1 MSCKYYECTSLI
13 SVTIPNSV
21 TSIGSS
27 VFYRCTSLT
36 SVTIPNS
43 VTSINNNAF
52 NGCSGLTSVTIPNS
66 VTSIGGGAFSGC
78 TGLTSVT
85 CQSTTPPTLGDG
97 GFSDYTI
104 PLYVPK
110 GSVLKYKAADNWRNF
125 VIIREISG
133 EQDVYLS
140 VRQVNGVVRMKV
152 DAEKPYFNLQIKA
165 DEGWMIHSVTLN
177 ENDVTAEVSEDGNY
191 TTPVISSDAVL
202 NIVFEKGGSGIAVQ
216 SESPLRVLAHGNTI
230 QVSGAET
237 DEQIV
242 VYSVD
247 GKLVERVKAEHGTAT
262 ITLPENQTYI
272 VKGQQKTVKVR
283 L

>member
-1 MSCKYYECTSLI
+1 M
-13 SVTIPNSV
+13 
-21 TSIGSS
+21 TSIGS
-27 VFYRCTSLT
+27 
-36 SVTIPNS
+36 
-43 VTSINNNAF
+43 NAF
-52 NGCSGLTSVTIPNS
+52 NN
-66 VTSIGGGAFSGC
+66 C
-78 TGLTSVT
+78 TGLTSIT
-85 CQSTTPPTLGDG
+85 CHATTPPTLGNN
-97 GFSDYTI
+97 GFNNFTI

-125 VIIREISG
+125 VIIREISE

-140 VRQVNGVVRMKV
+140 VRQENGMVRMKV

-165 DEGWMIHSVTLN
+165 DEGWMIHSVTFN

-237 DEQIV
+237 GEQIV